1 MSELIDLARDVA
13 APRTLAIHDKVYSD
27 LGIGIVDFQMGSFL
41 EQVGGTWHRL
51 EPGTDL

>member
-1 MSELIDLARDVA
+1 MSELVDLARDVA

-27 LGIGIVDFQMGSFL
+27 LGLGIVDRTMGSFL
-41 EQVGGTWHRL
+41 EPVQSQWHRL